1 MKITDMLVVLLA
13 AIVAAPVFAES
24 PPNILLVVA
33 DDLGYGDLAC
43 FGDANV
49 KTPNIDRLAA
59 EGVKLTDCYSAA
71 AVCSPART
79 GLMTGRTPQ
88 RVGVYSAIPFFSPM
102 HVPESEI
109 TIATLLRNAGYATAQ
124 CGKWHMNGLFNLPS
138 QPQPDD
144 HGFEF
149 WFSTQNNTLPNHHN
163 PYNFVENDIPQG
175 PIEGYA
181 ADIVTDR
188 AMRWLSNERDREKPF
203 FLYVAYHEPHEPIA
217 TAPKYESI
225 YAQLEDPAER
235 AYYGNI
241 TQMDTA
247 FGRLLAKLDELKLRD
262 DTLVVFT
269 SDNGPALTSFHPYG
283 SAGKMRAKKGYL
295 YEGGIR
301 VPGIVRWPGR
311 VEAGSKN
318 RFPVSGIDILP
329 TFCELAGIEAPK
341 DRTLDGVSLAS
352 MLRGEVAK
360 VDRPKPLYWQY
371 NRARSEVKVAIRD
384 GDMKMLARLT
394 MKPPMT
400 PNITA
405 ERMAVLKTAG
415 LEQFEMYDLT
425 KDASETNDLA
435 ADGGERFEAMKA
447 KMIGLYKDVQSDAPI
462 WPDWGYLRYE
472 SERIEWPDYKALRK
486 PPVMK

>member
-1 MKITDMLVVLLA
+1 MRMAHLLVAGLVMAVASSMLA
-13 AIVAAPVFAES
+13 DS

-43 FGDANV
+43 FGDPNV
-49 KTPNIDRLAA
+49 KTPSIDRLAS

-88 RVGVYSAIPFFSPM
+88 RVGVYSAIPFLSPM

-124 CGKWHMNGLFNLPS
+124 CGKWHMNGRFNLPP

-149 WFSTQNNTLPNHHN
+149 WFATQNNTLPNHRN
-163 PYNFVENDIPQG
+163 PYNFVENGIPQG

-188 AMRWLSNERDREKPF
+188 AMRWLADERDETKPF

-217 TAPKYESI
+217 TAPKYEAM
-225 YAQLEDPAER
+225 YEKLEDPAER

-262 DTLVVFT
+262 DTLVIFT
-269 SDNGPALTSFHPYG
+269 SDNGPAMTRFHPYG
-283 SAGKMRAKKGYL
+283 SAGKLRARKGYL

-311 VEAGSKN
+311 IEAASEN
-318 RFPVSGIDILP
+318 YFPVSGVDVLP
-329 TFCELAGIEAPK
+329 TFCELANIDVPN
-341 DRTLDGVSLAS
+341 DRTLDGVSLAP
-352 MLRGEVAK
+352 MLRGEATK
-360 VDRPKPLYWQY
+360 VVRPKPLFWQY
-371 NRARSEVKVAIRD
+371 NRARSDVKVVIRD
-384 GDMKMLARLT
+384 GDLKMLARLT
-394 MKPPMT
+394 TDPPKT
-400 PNITA
+400 PNMTS
-405 ERMAVLKTAG
+405 ERMAILKTAA
-415 LEQFEMYDLT
+415 LEHFEMYDLS
-425 KDASETNDLA
+425 KDAFETNNLA
-435 ADGGERFEAMKA
+435 AYGGERFERMKA
-447 KMIGLYKDVQSDAPI
+447 KMIELYEDVQSDAPI
-462 WPDWGYLRYE
+462 WPNWDYLRYE
-472 SERIEWPDYKALRK
+472 AERIEWPEYKALRK
-486 PPVMK
+486 PPAVK

>member
-1 MKITDMLVVLLA
+1 MKLNHLVAIVLTLVAASPLLA
-13 AIVAAPVFAES
+13 DS

-102 HVPESEI
+102 HVPDTEI

-124 CGKWHMNGLFNLPS
+124 CGKWHMNGRFNLPP

-149 WFSTQNNTLPNHHN
+149 WFATQNNTLPNHRN
-163 PYNFVENDIPQG
+163 PYNFVENGIPQG
-175 PIEGYA
+175 PIKGYA

-188 AMRWLSNERDREKPF
+188 AIRWLTDERAKDKPF

-217 TAPKYESI
+217 TAPKYEAM
-225 YAQLEDPAER
+225 YKQFEDPAER

-247 FGRLLAKLDELKLRD
+247 FGRLLSKVDELKLSD
-262 DTLVVFT
+262 DTLVIFT
-269 SDNGPALTSFHPYG
+269 SDNGPAMTSFHPYG
-283 SAGKMRAKKGYL
+283 SAGKMRAKKAYL

-301 VPGIVRWPGR
+301 VPGIARWPGR
-311 VEAGSKN
+311 IEAGSEN
-318 RFPVSGIDILP
+318 RFPVSGVDVLP
-329 TFCELAGIEAPK
+329 TFCELAGIEAPT
-341 DRTLDGVSLAS
+341 DRTLDGVSLAP
-352 MLRGEVAK
+352 MLRGEATQ
-360 VDRPKPLYWQY
+360 VDRAKPLYWQY
-371 NRARSEVKVAIRD
+371 NRARSDVKVAIRD

-394 MKPPMT
+394 SKPPMT
-400 PNITA
+400 PDITA
-405 ERMAVLKTAG
+405 ERMAILKTAA
-415 LEQFEMYDLT
+415 LEAFEMYDLS
-425 KDASETNDLA
+425 KDAAETNDLA
-435 ADGGERFEAMKA
+435 AYGGERFEAMKV
-447 KMIGLYKDVQSDAPI
+447 KMVELYEDVQSDAPI
-462 WPDWGYLRYE
+462 WPNWEHMRYE
-472 SERIEWPDYKALRK
+472 AERIEWPGYKALRK